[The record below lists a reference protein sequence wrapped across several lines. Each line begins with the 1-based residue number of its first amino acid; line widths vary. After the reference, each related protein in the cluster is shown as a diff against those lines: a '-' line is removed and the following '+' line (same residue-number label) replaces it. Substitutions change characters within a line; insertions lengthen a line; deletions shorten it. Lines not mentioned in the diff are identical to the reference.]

1 MAKSLSRFHHI
12 LVHCKSGFSFNFAD
26 GSSKCEFSSGLGKQF
41 RDFCTD
47 YRMKSMHLEI
57 FLQDGLFTDR
67 VLLWSYYQPNR
78 QEPSWTTGG
87 KASSIPILLLL
98 LLNYHPTQLIGIS
111 SSRFFGQN
119 LCYQGK
125 CWASECFLPSIT
137 FLWTP
142 KSTFM
147 LLSVQYTVR
156 RHWTKELKKTKV
168 EVISPFNISLLQCL
182 CKHPR
187 LCLSRMG
194 DSDCSPC

>member
-1 MAKSLSRFHHI
+1 MGCWVLEKWGAWGAAERDTNTVLLLVLIEAELWDVGRPCGIMAKSLSRFHHI
-12 LVHCKSGFSFNFAD
+12 LVYCKSGFSFNFAD

-156 RHWTKELKKTKV
+156 RH
-168 EVISPFNISLLQCL
+168 
-182 CKHPR
+182 
-187 LCLSRMG
+187 
-194 DSDCSPC
+194 